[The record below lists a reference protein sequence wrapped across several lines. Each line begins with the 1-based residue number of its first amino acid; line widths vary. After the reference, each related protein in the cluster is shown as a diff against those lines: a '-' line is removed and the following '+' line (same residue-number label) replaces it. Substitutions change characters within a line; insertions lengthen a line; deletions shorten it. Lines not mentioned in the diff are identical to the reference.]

1 MTRTGFLTPAEQAA
15 LQQYYRGEDLVLTGG
30 QPGCE
35 RQAAFF
41 LPEFMAAEDFV
52 PAEHLRS
59 VKLQAHFGA
68 PGHRDYLGA
77 ALGLGITRESLGDI
91 RIFEDTAYVFCLPT
105 VEPLLLEELKKVGR
119 VSVTPSPC
127 ALEAVP
133 APLVRVKA
141 LSFTVKSLRLDAVAG
156 AMFGLSRTAA
166 AEQIRL
172 GLVSLNYLPC
182 ERTDAPVKEGDVIS
196 LRGRGKGC
204 LKAVGGRS
212 KKDRLFVEAE
222 VYL

>member
-1 MTRTGFLTPAEQAA
+1 M
-15 LQQYYRGEDLVLTGG
+15 
-30 QPGCE
+30 
-35 RQAAFF
+35 
-41 LPEFMAAEDFV
+41 
-52 PAEHLRS
+52 
-59 VKLQAHFGA
+59 
-68 PGHRDYLGA
+68 
-77 ALGLGITRESLGDI
+77 
-91 RIFEDTAYVFCLPT
+91 FCLPT

-133 APLVRVKA
+133 APLVQVKA

-204 LKAVGGRS
+204 LAEVGGRS
-212 KKDRLFVEAE
+212 KKDRLFVTAQ